1 MDSKPSTVESST
13 VGSSVIAVTSDTDCC
28 IAPAKYLEA
37 DNTAEDAS
45 VPGYDGWIDSIQVY
59 GKRYAIKAAIVEY
72 HALTCPKCGGQV
84 QMHNGW
90 GKCEYCNT
98 EYSAVIKLSAIE

>member
-1 MDSKPSTVESST
+1 MEMDIKSNI
-13 VGSSVIAVTSDTDCC
+13 VGSGVIAVKSDTSKDYC

-37 DNTAEDAS
+37 DNTAEDES

-72 HALTCPKCGGQV
+72 HALICPKCGGQV

-90 GKCEYCNT
+90 GKCGYCDT
-98 EYSAVIKLSAIE
+98 EYSAVIKLVESK

>member
-1 MDSKPSTVESST
+1 MEMDIKQSI
-13 VGSSVIAVTSDTDCC
+13 VGSSVIAVKSDTSKDYY
-28 IAPAKYLEA
+28 AASANYLEA
-37 DNTAEDAS
+37 GNTTEDENT
-45 VPGYDGWIDSIQVY
+45 PGYDGWIDSIQVY

-90 GKCEYCNT
+90 GKCGYCDT
-98 EYSAVIKLSAIE
+98 EYSAVIKLVESK